1 MTDKGVKMWHN
12 ASNSNNIKP
21 SVVDKSSTT
30 RVLVR
35 RNFTLIEATE
45 DAPAH
50 YEYEECELT
59 PAEYEMQSKIEYLEM
74 MVEG

>member
-12 ASNSNNIKP
+12 ASNSNNVKP

-35 RNFTLIEATE
+35 RNFTLVSATE
-45 DAPAH
+45 ESPAH
-50 YEYEECELT
+50 YEYEECSLT
-59 PAEYEMQSKIEYLEM
+59 PEEYEMQSKIEYLEM

>member
-1 MTDKGVKMWHN
+1 MWHN
-12 ASNSNNIKP
+12 ASNSNNVKP

-35 RNFTLIEATE
+35 RNFTLVSATE
-45 DAPAH
+45 ESPEH
-50 YEYEECELT
+50 YEYEECSLT
-59 PAEYEMQSKIEYLEM
+59 PEEYEMQSKIEYLEM

>member
-1 MTDKGVKMWHN
+1 MWHN

-35 RNFTLIEATE
+35 RNFTLVSATE
-45 DAPAH
+45 ESPAH
-50 YEYEECELT
+50 YEYEECSLT
-59 PAEYEMQSKIEYLEM
+59 PEEYNLMAKLDYLALM
-74 MVEG
+74 SDISLEG